1 MNAGDHSIVC
11 AVFKCVAEILANGL
25 EKLVDEREREKGAFT
40 SHELCRLCCSLVH
53 AQSSTILTNLRSL
66 LIRHKISTVKLTE
79 LLAATA
85 GMRNAAAMLEKAKLS
100 FCTVCAGEH
109 GRMLCT
115 SQGIGR
121 GQIML
126 QEHPF
131 AFAVAGVCPCREG
144 PLLVEHAIL
153 ACALHKSRD
162 TNSVYFDQFMQIFV
176 SGLSL
181 SPVGRVP
188 ATVGPLQQQGLNDP
202 NSQWPTKVQLQ
213 MALASSILCLYEA
226 HTEFTAEYGP
236 VKDLTTSVA
245 QLNPSTH
252 RSTSPASNGNR
263 AKSPTQAEANNYA
276 TSKPNMEK
284 IWKERLFSDA
294 WLLMQILSRLPQN
307 THAVSRVVS
316 TGEVGQ
322 DSAKC
327 GGTAVREVQQ
337 VRLGYAV
344 FLTASSINHSCKPN
358 ATIRYS
364 MPLMSASGVA
374 HGGSAEN
381 KVLKYLRDV
390 CIEIVS
396 TESILRHNP
405 HAHSGTATSSDASV
419 LKEVNG
425 AYEVPGEITVSYGP
439 LHGPHSVEQ
448 RQTVLQQ
455 QYLFTCTCS
464 ACVSDLQAL
473 LREKTAA
480 RDAHHSSNLRAVHST
495 ATAGSAWQKV
505 AAVQGATLAQA
516 EAITQSAVRHTQLLS
531 ATAQDTP
538 YLRDRL
544 RSLKAQLTQLNSL
557 FTDVLQ
563 QARRQRPPDRSYDVD
578 LLNAFE
584 IKKLHPVEA
593 SILDLQR
600 TYFPLAEQLRE
611 KMRRLD
617 YCGEHTPYH
626 SDECSGYAS
635 DPLYAEF
642 CSAYCNFL
650 DMAGHLAALRDQYPI
665 AAERIHTAL
674 VFMLDGRL
682 YPPSDVV
689 VGRERVKLAGLLL
702 SCAQRAACVAQ
713 VRCALRIL
721 TPVVSAE
728 DPDLVEAKHI
738 YACCLRN

>member
-1 MNAGDHSIVC
+1 
-11 AVFKCVAEILANGL
+11 
-25 EKLVDEREREKGAFT
+25 
-40 SHELCRLCCSLVH
+40 
-53 AQSSTILTNLRSL
+53 
-66 LIRHKISTVKLTE
+66 
-79 LLAATA
+79 
-85 GMRNAAAMLEKAKLS
+85 MLEKAKLS
-100 FCTVCAGEH
+100 FCNVCAGEH

-126 QEHPF
+126 QERPF
-131 AFAVAGVCPCREG
+131 AFAVAGNCHCREG
-144 PLLVEHAIL
+144 PLLVEHAML

-162 TNSVYFDQFMQIFV
+162 TNSVYFDQFMQSFM
-176 SGLSL
+176 SGLSS
-181 SPVGRVP
+181 SPVGRVLATTGP
-188 ATVGPLQQQGLNDP
+188 AEQHGVNDA
-202 NSQWPTKVQLQ
+202 NSLWPTKVQLQ
-213 MALASSILCLYEA
+213 MALASAILCLYKA
-226 HTEFTAEYGP
+226 NIEFTAEYGP
-236 VKDLTTSVA
+236 VKELATAVA
-245 QLNPSTH
+245 QLNPNTH
-252 RSTSPASNGNR
+252 RSTSPASNGSR

-276 TSKPNMEK
+276 TSKLNMEK
-284 IWKERLFSDA
+284 IWKEHLFSDA

-316 TGEVGQ
+316 TDNVGEV
-322 DSAKC
+322 SANS

-364 MPLMSASGVA
+364 MPYVSSSGVA

-396 TESILRHNP
+396 TESVLRHNP
-405 HAHSGTATSSDASV
+405 HSHSGTVTSSDASV
-419 LKEVNG
+419 LREVNG

-439 LHGPHSVEQ
+439 LHGPHSAEQ

-473 LREKTAA
+473 LREKIAA
-480 RDAHHSSNLRAVHST
+480 RDAHQSSNLRAVQSI
-495 ATAGSAWQKV
+495 ATGGNVLQGID
-505 AAVQGATLAQA
+505 AVQGATLAQA
-516 EAITQSAVRHTQLLS
+516 EAITQSAVRHTQLIS
-531 ATAQDTP
+531 ATAQDTF
-538 YLRDRL
+538 YLRDSW
-544 RSLKAQLTQLNSL
+544 RSLKAQLVQLNSL

-584 IKKLHPVEA
+584 HKKLHPVEA
-593 SILDLQR
+593 SLLELQR
-600 TYFPLAEQLRE
+600 TYFPLTEQLRE
-611 KMRRLD
+611 KLRQLE
-617 YCGEHTPYH
+617 YCGEDGRGQD
-626 SDECSGYAS
+626 DECSAYAS

-642 CSAYCNFL
+642 CSAYCDFL
-650 DMAGHLAALRDQYPI
+650 DMAGHLAALRDQYSI

-682 YPPSDVV
+682 YSAVDVV

-738 YACCLRN
+738 YACCLKS

>member
-25 EKLVDEREREKGAFT
+25 EKLVDERERENGAFT

-66 LIRHKISTVKLTE
+66 LIRHNISTVKLTE

-85 GMRNAAAMLEKAKLS
+85 GVRNAAAMLEKAKLS
-100 FCTVCAGEH
+100 FCNVCAGEH

-126 QEHPF
+126 QERPF
-131 AFAVAGVCPCREG
+131 AFAVAGVCHCREG

-162 TNSVYFDQFMQIFV
+162 TNSVYFDQFKQSFV
-176 SGLSL
+176 SGLS
-181 SPVGRVP
+181 SSSVGRVP
-188 ATVGPLQQQGLNDP
+188 ATAGPAKQQGVRDS
-202 NSQWPTKVQLQ
+202 NSLWPTKVQLQ
-213 MALASSILCLYEA
+213 MALASAILCLYEA

-236 VKDLTTSVA
+236 VKDLATSVA
-245 QLNPSTH
+245 QLNQGTH
-252 RSTSPASNGNR
+252 RSTSPASNGTK
-263 AKSPTQAEANNYA
+263 AKSRTHETHANG
-276 TSKPNMEK
+276 KLDMEK
-284 IWKERLFSDA
+284 VWKERLYNDA

-316 TGEVGQ
+316 TSGDGKM
-322 DSAKC
+322 SANS

-364 MPLMSASGVA
+364 MPPTPSSGVS

-381 KVLKYLRDV
+381 KVLNFLRDV
-390 CIEIVS
+390 CIEVVS
-396 TESILRHNP
+396 TESIVRHNP
-405 HAHSGTATSSDASV
+405 HAHSGTAASSDASV
-419 LKEVNG
+419 VTEGNG

-448 RQTVLQQ
+448 RQSVLQQ

-480 RDAHHSSNLRAVHST
+480 RAARHSSNLRAVQSIASGGT
-495 ATAGSAWQKV
+495 LLQKV
-505 AAVQGATLAQA
+505 DAVQGATLAQA

-531 ATAQDTP
+531 ATAPDTR
-538 YLRDRL
+538 YLRDSL

-563 QARRQRPPDRSYDVD
+563 HARRQRPPGRSYDVN

-584 IKKLHPVEA
+584 NKKLHPVEA
-593 SILDLQR
+593 SLLELQR
-600 TYFPLAEQLRE
+600 TYFPLTEQLRQ
-611 KMRRLD
+611 KLRRLE
-617 YCGEHTPYH
+617 YCDEHTPDH
-626 SDECSGYAS
+626 SGECSGYAF

-650 DMAGHLAALRDQYPI
+650 DMAGHLAAVRDQYPI
-665 AAERIHTAL
+665 AVERIHTAL

-682 YPPSDVV
+682 YPAEDVV

>member
-1 MNAGDHSIVC
+1 MDASNHNIVC
-11 AVFKCVAEILANGL
+11 AVFYCVAEILANGL
-25 EKLVDEREREKGAFT
+25 EQLVDEREREKGAFT
-40 SHELCRLCCSLVH
+40 SNELCRLCCSLVH

-66 LIRHKISTVKLTE
+66 LIRHKISTVNLTG

-85 GMRNAAAMLEKAKLS
+85 GVRNAASMLEKAKLF
-100 FCTVCAGEH
+100 FCTECAGEH

-126 QEHPF
+126 QERPF
-131 AFAVAGVCPCREG
+131 AFAVAGVCHCREG

-153 ACALHKSRD
+153 ACALHESRD
-162 TNSVYFDQFMQIFV
+162 TNSVYFDHFMQSFV
-176 SGLSL
+176 SGLSS
-181 SPVGRVP
+181 SPVSRVP
-188 ATVGPLQQQGLNDP
+188 AAVGPFQQQGLNDS
-202 NSQWPTKVQLQ
+202 NSLWPTKVQLQ
-213 MALASSILCLYEA
+213 MALASAILCLYEA
-226 HTEFTAEYGP
+226 DTEFTAEYGP
-236 VKDLTTSVA
+236 VKDLATSVA
-245 QLNPSTH
+245 KLKPNTH
-252 RSTSPASNGNR
+252 RSTSPASNGTK
-263 AKSPTQAEANNYA
+263 AKSPTHETHSHANG
-276 TSKPNMEK
+276 KLGMEK
-284 IWKERLFSDA
+284 VWKERLYNDA

-307 THAVSRVVS
+307 THAVSRVVY
-316 TGEVGQ
+316 TGG
-322 DSAKC
+322 DSKMSANS

-358 ATIRYS
+358 ATIRYCL
-364 MPLMSASGVA
+364 PLVSGSGVA
-374 HGGSAEN
+374 HAGPAEH
-381 KVLKYLRDV
+381 KVLNYLRDV

-396 TESILRHNP
+396 TESIVRHNP
-405 HAHSGTATSSDASV
+405 RAHSGTVASSDASV
-419 LKEVNG
+419 LREVNG

-480 RDAHHSSNLRAVHST
+480 RGAHHSSNLRAVHSI
-495 ATAGSAWQKV
+495 ATGGTVLQKV
-505 AAVQGATLAQA
+505 DAVQGATLAQT

-538 YLRDRL
+538 YLRYSV

-584 IKKLHPVEA
+584 HKKLHPVEK
-593 SILDLQR
+593 SLLDLQH
-600 TYFPLAEQLRE
+600 TYFPLTEQLRE
-611 KMRRLD
+611 KLRRVD
-617 YCGEHTPYH
+617 YCGEEGPGQ
-626 SDECSGYAS
+626 DDACSGYAS

-682 YPPSDVV
+682 YPPADVV

-702 SCAQRAACVAQ
+702 SCAQRVACVAQ
-713 VRCALRIL
+713 VRCSLRIL